1 MSNFYEA
8 GRAAMTSNKDDWET
22 PQDLFESLDLT
33 YHFGL
38 DAAST
43 HENAKCKDHY
53 TAEDDGL
60 AQSWQGYG
68 TVWCNPPYGRT
79 SPKWIEKMAKEARGG
94 VCIVALLPARTD
106 TRAFHEYIYNKPN
119 VRIEFIRGRLK
130 FEVNGVAGQSAPFPS
145 MLVYFNC

>member
-1 MSNFYEA
+1 MSNFFEA
-8 GRAAMTSNKDDWET
+8 GKAAMTSNKDDWET
-22 PQDLFESLDLT
+22 PRALFDRLDAT

-38 DAAST
+38 DAASS
-43 HENAKCKDHY
+43 HKNAKCEAHY

-60 AQSWQGYG
+60 AQEWGGHG

-79 SPKWIEKMAKEARGG
+79 SPKWIEKMAAEAAKG
-94 VCIVALLPARTD
+94 VPIVALLPARTD
-106 TRAFHEYIYNKPN
+106 TRAFHDHIYQKPN

-130 FEVNGVAGQSAPFPS
+130 FENDGVAGQSAPFPS

>member
-22 PQDLFESLDLT
+22 PQDLFESLDAT

-38 DAAST
+38 DAASS
-43 HENAKCKDHY
+43 HENAKCAEHF
-53 TAEDDGL
+53 TAEDNSLFLDW
-60 AQSWQGYG
+60 SGYG

-79 SPKWIEKMAKEARGG
+79 SRAWIEKMAKEARKG
-94 VCIVALLPARTD
+94 VRIVALLPARTD
-106 TRAFHEYIYNKPN
+106 TAAFHEYIYNKPN